1 MTDPAWT
8 KSRMVIPITRV
19 NGQIAYGFE
28 LKEKEFGLFLSSNLI
43 RQVFLFENEQEY
55 QYFCIFQ
62 GVVVFTVIEKLV
74 EDEEEKN
81 KIKVEMH

>member
-8 KSRMVIPITRV
+8 KSRMVIPIIGIK
-19 NGQIAYGFE
+19 GQIGYGFE
-28 LKEKEFGLFLSSNLI
+28 LKEKEFGLFLSSNMI
-43 RQVFLFENEQEY
+43 RQIFLLENEQEY

-62 GVVVFTVIEKLV
+62 GVVIFTLIEKPV
-74 EDEEEKN
+74 EDERD